1 MKYDGQLD
9 IAVGM
14 SAGSKVW
21 KNRKMLWS
29 DFLKKLSEATVTNE
43 TFKEFISATKAEQ
56 HKIKDVGGYVGGYL
70 RNGKRTISSVVHRQI
85 LTLDI
90 DFAHIN
96 LWDDFCMLF
105 DNAAILHATH
115 KHSEASPRFRLLMP
129 LSREVSPDEYVAISR
144 KVAEIKVLNYLII
157 LPLILID

>member
-70 RNGKRTISSVVHRQI
+70 QMVKG
-85 LTLDI
+85 
-90 DFAHIN
+90 
-96 LWDDFCMLF
+96 
-105 DNAAILHATH
+105 
-115 KHSEASPRFRLLMP
+115 LLA
-129 LSREVSPDEYVAISR
+129 L
-144 KVAEIKVLNYLII
+144 
-157 LPLILID
+157 